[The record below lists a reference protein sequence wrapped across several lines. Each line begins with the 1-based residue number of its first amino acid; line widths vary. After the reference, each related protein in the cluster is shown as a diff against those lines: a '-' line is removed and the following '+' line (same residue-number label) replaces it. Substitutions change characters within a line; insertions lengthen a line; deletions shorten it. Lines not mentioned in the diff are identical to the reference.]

1 MTLKFTQDAD
11 WKDRRVMIVDDMPAM
26 RSILSDMLGACGI
39 VQIQE
44 LEDADSAWDVL
55 GGGMQVLPDLILLD
69 VVLPGMSGLDLVR
82 AIRGHSRLSAVRIL
96 MVTSEGR
103 LDHVEEAMRA
113 GADGYLVKPFEE
125 MRLREQLRT
134 LLS

>member
-1 MTLKFTQDAD
+1 MAMKSRSKVE
-11 WKDRRVMIVDDMPAM
+11 WKDLRVLVVDDMPAM
-26 RSILSDMLGACGI
+26 RSILTDMLNTCGI
-39 VQIQE
+39 AQVQE
-44 LEDADSAWDVL
+44 LEDADSAWEVL
-55 GGGMQVLPDLILLD
+55 ASGARDFPDIVLLD

-82 AIRGHSRLSAVRIL
+82 AIRGHGRMAAIKIL

-125 MRLREQLRT
+125 NRLADSLVA